1 MAARRE
7 TPGEY
12 CFAAEAMAGTAA
24 AAALRRVRSLADQ
37 APSGRMFSAIATLS
51 DMSRRIGANLEAGHD
66 ALANGKPDTATL
78 EFARAI
84 THMDHLAATADH
96 APEIETLPGYL
107 RKNR

>member
-7 TPGEY
+7 TPGET
-12 CFAAEAMAGTAA
+12 CFAAEGMAGTAA

-66 ALANGKPDTATL
+66 ALADGEPDTAAL
-78 EFARAI
+78 QFARAI
-84 THMDHLAATADH
+84 TQMDHMAAIANRE
-96 APEIETLPGYL
+96 PGIKTLPGYL
-107 RKNR
+107 RKNC